1 MAETAV
7 SWIFLGWAAEME
19 SKTDGMGRKQ
29 RQAEAHAE
37 FIHYWVP
44 PGMQSEKGWDVEITL
59 ITLSF

>member
-1 MAETAV
+1 MA
-7 SWIFLGWAAEME
+7 WAG
-19 SKTDGMGRKQ
+19 SRDKP
-29 RQAEAHAE
+29 EAHAE